1 MPEFNPLSNFVGAVS
16 HTLSNR
22 WTFHLR
28 QSTHT
33 PFVVLRLRF
42 PFGIA
47 HEPADQPG
55 LCKLLAL
62 TLKSGTSKQT
72 ALSIADALE
81 YLAASLSVSVTHD
94 AFTLHLTVSREQ
106 LDPALQIVHEIL
118 TDAVFPE
125 HELQRARGQMKA
137 DCKKKLDMP
146 GVLLGELFQ
155 STLFGGHPYG
165 RSTDGMESGVDDL
178 SRDGVLRFYNEKLTA
193 CGAIVTVV
201 GDVDEIKM
209 RTFVENNWAS
219 HFKNSV
225 NISTIQMDSPQP
237 LGQRFF
243 CLTDRPIAQA
253 HIALGHTGP
262 ARGEPGHVPQMAL
275 NYILGGAGLS
285 SRLTHHI
292 RTQQGLAYS
301 VYSSLTKRKFGGM
314 FSVVLQTSAAHAP
327 RAVTAIVKE
336 LEAIKADGVSDQELE
351 DAKLYFSGH
360 HPFTMETI
368 ERMAL
373 LIEQGVFFDLPPDY
387 VERELAELQSLE
399 QDDLRKAADMIDPKH
414 WVLAIIGNEALIRQP
429 IQELLHHYER
439 Q

>member
-1 MPEFNPLSNFVGAVS
+1 
-16 HTLSNR
+16 
-22 WTFHLR
+22 
-28 QSTHT
+28 
-33 PFVVLRLRF
+33 
-42 PFGIA
+42 
-47 HEPADQPG
+47 
-55 LCKLLAL
+55 
-62 TLKSGTSKQT
+62 
-72 ALSIADALE
+72 
-81 YLAASLSVSVTHD
+81 
-94 AFTLHLTVSREQ
+94 TVSRDQ
-106 LDPALQIVHEIL
+106 LDPALQIMHEIL
-118 TDAVFPE
+118 TDVVFPE

-146 GVLLGELFQ
+146 GVILGELFQ
-155 STLFGGHPYG
+155 STLFGSHPYG
-165 RSTDGMESGVDDL
+165 RGTDGEESVVDDL
-178 SRDGVLRFYNEKLTA
+178 SRDDVVRFYNETLTA

-201 GDVDEIKM
+201 GDVDEKKII
-209 RTFVENNWAS
+209 TFIEKNWAS
-219 HFKNSV
+219 HFQNSINADTV
-225 NISTIQMDSPQP
+225 LIDKPRS
-237 LGQRFF
+237 LERRFF
-243 CLTDRPIAQA
+243 TLTDRPIAQA

-262 ARGEPGHVPQMAL
+262 ARGEPGHVPQMVL

-373 LIEQGVFFDLPPDY
+373 LIEQGAFFDLPPDY

-414 WVLAIIGNEALIRQP
+414 WVLAIIGNEALIRPP
-429 IQELLHHYER
+429 IQKLLHHYER